1 MNKPFERK
9 HNKPFARKQNSNWHP
24 LDQLVLEAL
33 EFINTHRDNQTIFGC
48 FHKKGDQL
56 ETFGVYNS
64 KTKKHSIWY
73 VNNFYPQDLLDLK
86 EVALARK

>member
-1 MNKPFERK
+1 MQ
-9 HNKPFARKQNSNWHP
+9 KQNTNNRRFNKNNNRPHYNLDP
-24 LDQLVLEAL
+24 LVVEAL
-33 EFINTHRDNQTIFGC
+33 EFINKHQDNSVIFGC
-48 FHKKGDQL
+48 FHKRGNRM

-73 VNNFYPQDLLDLK
+73 TTNFFPQDFVDLK